1 MWRVI
6 TTTTTV
12 LHVILS
18 PCEMHWSLY
27 KRVYRVTPRVVSWGT
42 QQLADRY
49 RTGVHQDCAS
59 DARRIHY
66 IIESSVAVS
75 STDRF
80 CEDVHNKIV
89 PSN

>member
-6 TTTTTV
+6 TTTSV

-42 QQLADRY
+42 QQLADQY
-49 RTGVHQDCAS
+49 RNGVH
-59 DARRIHY
+59 
-66 IIESSVAVS
+66 
-75 STDRF
+75 
-80 CEDVHNKIV
+80 
-89 PSN
+89 